1 MRFLKSIIILLI
13 TTNFC
18 IAADLD
24 SLKYFRK
31 SIEEIQAGFAY
42 ADRIASLQ
50 GTIGTF
56 SQEQVN
62 KIVGYAKK
70 SLEYSNKVLDDDL
83 DKLDRSLFYKTLA
96 DKYENL
102 FRKGL
107 RLYIE
112 GWQEGDPL
120 KGIEANKLLNDWG
133 TYYRKL
139 RKKLGF

>member
-50 GTIGTF
+50 GTTGTF

>member
-1 MRFLKSIIILLI
+1 MRIFKSILILLI

-18 IAADLD
+18 LAADLD

-50 GTIGTF
+50 GTTGTF

-83 DKLDRSLFYKTLA
+83 DKMDRSLFYKTLA

-112 GWQEGDPL
+112 GWEEGDPL
-120 KGIEANKLLNDWG
+120 KGIEANKLLYDWG

-139 RKKLGF
+139 RKKFGL